1 MSRWTE
7 EQLQAINKDGENIIV
22 SAGAGSGKTAVLTE
36 RVMRKIEEGINI
48 NQLLLLTFTHAAA
61 EEMKDRIR
69 KKLLKANKQ
78 DQLDYLNSSFITT
91 FDSYALFI
99 VKKYSYILNI
109 PSNVSIVENSI
120 ISIKKKE
127 LLDQILEEY
136 YSKNDTQFNNLI
148 SCFCTKDDDI
158 IRNGIMEI
166 YEKVVM
172 KYGYREYLEDY
183 IDNYFNEKYINIRIE
198 EYLLLL
204 KEKIDDIKN
213 IVKLISD
220 IENIDYVNKLYKV
233 IDPLLKSNSYDKIKL
248 YSTLKLPPL
257 KKESEAYIYKEQ
269 LNIKIKEL
277 NSLCIYDKEDNIKK
291 SLYSTKEN
299 TKIICD
305 ILLKF
310 DSELLKV
317 KKINNM
323 YEFNDIAHFAIKLVS
338 ENEEIR
344 NNIKKSFNEIMLDE
358 YQDTND
364 LQETFINLISDNN
377 VYCVG
382 DIKQSI
388 YRFRNAN
395 PLLFKNKYDNY
406 KNKINGTK
414 IDLNKNFRSRLE
426 PLDDINLI
434 FSNIMKDDIGGANY
448 KLEHKMIFGNNTYI
462 NEGKTN
468 QDYNLDI
475 YEYEQNEFTKEEIE
489 AFVIA
494 NDIKNKVENKYQIF
508 DKDEQIL
515 RDATYND
522 FVILMD
528 RKKDFDLYKKVFEYL
543 NIPLTLN
550 KEENIS
556 SGYDLDVIKNILKLI
571 IKIKKNEFD
580 NNFKHSFISIERSF
594 LIEETDQNIFNII
607 KENKYKETPLF
618 KELYSIDI
626 NNLNIK
632 ELIEIIIDKF
642 DIYNRLIKIG
652 NVEESL
658 IRIEYILNLASS
670 LQNIYSISE
679 FVDYLDKVEQN
690 KLDIKYSVN
699 MKNDQSVKIMTIFK
713 SKGLEF
719 NICYFPGLY
728 NEFNKQEF
736 KEKFFYSS
744 LYGIIIPYKDKEIK
758 ETFYKILFKENYNK
772 EEISEKI
779 RLLYVALTRAKEK
792 IILLK
797 PKKDNIKSDIMD
809 SKSFLDMINLVEDLD
824 TRTKNIDIDKLNI
837 TKNYNLTKLVD
848 YEKMIDKSNIIIN
861 ENTKEYRKEELES
874 KKYSKNIELIDK
886 DIKAKLDF
894 GIKIHSI
901 LENIDLKNP
910 DISNIKDEYIKNKL
924 TNFISLPLFKNVKNI
939 YQEYE
944 FYYENE
950 TINHGIIDLL
960 LEYDNEYIIIDYKLK
975 NIENEAYKN
984 QLNGYKK
991 YIQDMTGKTVKVYL
1005 YSFIDSNLVNIS

>member
-183 IDNYFNEKYINIRIE
+183 IDNYFNDKYINIRIE
-198 EYLLLL
+198 EYLFLL
-204 KEKIDDIKN
+204 KEKIEDIKN

-233 IDPLLKSNSYDKIKL
+233 IDPLLKSNSYDEIKL

-901 LENIDLKNP
+901 LENTDLKNP
-910 DISNIKDEYIKNKL
+910 NISNIKDEYIKNKL

-1005 YSFIDSNLVNIS
+1005 YSFIDSNLVSIS

>member
-1 MSRWTE
+1 
-7 EQLQAINKDGENIIV
+7 
-22 SAGAGSGKTAVLTE
+22 
-36 RVMRKIEEGINI
+36 
-48 NQLLLLTFTHAAA
+48 
-61 EEMKDRIR
+61 
-69 KKLLKANKQ
+69 
-78 DQLDYLNSSFITT
+78 
-91 FDSYALFI
+91 
-99 VKKYSYILNI
+99 
-109 PSNVSIVENSI
+109 
-120 ISIKKKE
+120 
-127 LLDQILEEY
+127 
-136 YSKNDTQFNNLI
+136 
-148 SCFCTKDDDI
+148 
-158 IRNGIMEI
+158 
-166 YEKVVM
+166 
-172 KYGYREYLEDY
+172 
-183 IDNYFNEKYINIRIE
+183 
-198 EYLLLL
+198 
-204 KEKIDDIKN
+204 
-213 IVKLISD
+213 
-220 IENIDYVNKLYKV
+220 
-233 IDPLLKSNSYDKIKL
+233 
-248 YSTLKLPPL
+248 
-257 KKESEAYIYKEQ
+257 
-269 LNIKIKEL
+269 
-277 NSLCIYDKEDNIKK
+277 
-291 SLYSTKEN
+291 
-299 TKIICD
+299 
-305 ILLKF
+305 
-310 DSELLKV
+310 
-317 KKINNM
+317 
-323 YEFNDIAHFAIKLVS
+323 
-338 ENEEIR
+338 
-344 NNIKKSFNEIMLDE
+344 
-358 YQDTND
+358 
-364 LQETFINLISDNN
+364 
-377 VYCVG
+377 
-382 DIKQSI
+382 
-388 YRFRNAN
+388 
-395 PLLFKNKYDNY
+395 
-406 KNKINGTK
+406 
-414 IDLNKNFRSRLE
+414 
-426 PLDDINLI
+426 
-434 FSNIMKDDIGGANY
+434 
-448 KLEHKMIFGNNTYI
+448 
-462 NEGKTN
+462 
-468 QDYNLDI
+468 
-475 YEYEQNEFTKEEIE
+475 
-489 AFVIA
+489 
-494 NDIKNKVENKYQIF
+494 
-508 DKDEQIL
+508 
-515 RDATYND
+515 
-522 FVILMD
+522 MD

-607 KENKYKETPLF
+607 KENKYKETILF

-886 DIKAKLDF
+886 DIKDKLDF

-1005 YSFIDSNLVNIS
+1005 YSFIDSNLVSIS